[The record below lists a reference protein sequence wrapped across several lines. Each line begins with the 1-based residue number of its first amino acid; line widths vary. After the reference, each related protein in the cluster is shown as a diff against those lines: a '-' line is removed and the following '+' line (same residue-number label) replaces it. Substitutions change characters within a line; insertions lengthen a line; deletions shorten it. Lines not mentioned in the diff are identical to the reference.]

1 MLDRPVLDPYTV
13 WRLAL
18 AEVDRIF
25 ASPPELD
32 RPVKGC
38 TRCFTEAELRILGG
52 DPRDVPD
59 DVLEGFMGKVVDHW
73 DTDQYPVLWRRLIPR
88 ALRRW
93 GPEGPGTDPSHE
105 LRGLGRYGAELI
117 SWPVAERT
125 AVEQVFRALLTLAL
139 TGGRSPADIR
149 DLVEGVAHATGGL
162 EPWLD
167 HIDGFSGPAADAGL
181 VRLALGWGTDFLWE
195 EFDFTWWYDGD
206 PRIVADWLLTQRPR
220 IASFTARHPRCKN
233 AADALIAISH
243 LQDGDWSPWLYPY
256 GPRPRPLL
264 HVATSG

>member
-1 MLDRPVLDPYTV
+1 M
-13 WRLAL
+13 
-18 AEVDRIF
+18 
-25 ASPPELD
+25 
-32 RPVKGC
+32 KGC

-167 HIDGFSGPAADAGL
+167 HIDGFSGPAADAASSDWHWAGG
-181 VRLALGWGTDFLWE
+181 RISCGRSSISRGGTTATRE
-195 EFDFTWWYDGD
+195 SSPTGCSRSD
-206 PRIVADWLLTQRPR
+206 PASRPSR
-220 IASFTARHPRCKN
+220 HATHAARTPPTHSSRSPTFKTVTGAHGSTPTARARVLSSTWPPAGEVLAFDWC
-233 AADALIAISH
+233 
-243 LQDGDWSPWLYPY
+243 DGRTEML
-256 GPRPRPLL
+256 
-264 HVATSG
+264 V